1 MKVVLYQPAIQPQ
14 LLPSTGF
21 SLDAGSGAIIQNH
34 TRAEELLG
42 YAPEL
47 VDVLAS
53 GQGYLIYSVFDHEG
67 EANTGV
73 MEVLSTLTGN
83 VLDEGDE
90 DEVLRGPV
98 LVVQN

>member
-1 MKVVLYQPAIQPQ
+1 
-14 LLPSTGF
+14 
-21 SLDAGSGAIIQNH
+21 
-34 TRAEELLG
+34 
-42 YAPEL
+42 
-47 VDVLAS
+47 
-53 GQGYLIYSVFDHEG
+53 
-67 EANTGV
+67 